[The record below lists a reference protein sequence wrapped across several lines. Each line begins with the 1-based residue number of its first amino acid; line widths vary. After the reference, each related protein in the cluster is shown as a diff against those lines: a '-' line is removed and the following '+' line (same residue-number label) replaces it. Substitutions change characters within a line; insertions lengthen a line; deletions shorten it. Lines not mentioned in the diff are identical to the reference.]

1 MGFSQG
7 AKKDKPGIKFVPES
21 GLRSATSWPI
31 LVSVNSLG
39 TSVQGS
45 WGSQV
50 SRGSPGVRILP
61 GDFRA
66 GGSGGLR

>member
-39 TSVQGS
+39 TSVQGVLGVSGES
-45 WGSQV
+45 WRSWRV
-50 SRGSPGVRILP
+50 H
-61 GDFRA
+61 
-66 GGSGGLR
+66 